1 MKGLKKRYY
10 KTLNE
15 RVGVK
20 AYPLFYY
27 GDKMSRSS
35 KFDPVESYR
44 FEIQIISLS
53 LAPSQL
59 ISGLTNSGGLTQ
71 FARAGF
77 TTCTVPE
84 STTTVIEYR
93 ENVDNYSP
101 KKIPGLTRFNDITLT
116 RGVIAPDRDNPFDLK
131 NNIPFNSNGPN
142 DFYAWVRQVSSFN
155 PALAAAQTL
164 TGTTRNTIL
173 KQSQDFRKDMI
184 IIMRDR
190 EGRAARRWF
199 LLDVWPTAYKGGSDL
214 DAMSETKSMES
225 LTLTYE
231 VAFELPNVLDAAKEL
246 ITNVYEGQGADILG
260 GLF

>member
-1 MKGLKKRYY
+1 M
-10 KTLNE
+10 
-15 RVGVK
+15 
-20 AYPLFYY
+20 A
-27 GDKMSRSS
+27 RSS
-35 KFDPVESYR
+35 RQDPVDNFR
-44 FEIQIISLS
+44 FDVTIVSLS

-59 ISGLTNSGGLTQ
+59 ISGLQNGGLSQ

-77 TTCTVPE
+77 TTCTIPE

-101 KKIPGLTRFNDITLT
+101 RKIPGLTRFNDITLT
-116 RGVIAPDRDNPFDLK
+116 RGVITPANPNPLDLK
-131 NNIPFNSNGPN
+131 NNIPFISKNPN

-155 PALAAAQTL
+155 PALAALQTL
-164 TGTTRNTIL
+164 TGTTRNQIL

-190 EGRAARRWF
+190 EGNAARRWF

-231 VAFELPNVLDAAKEL
+231 IAFELPTALGAATEL
-246 ITNVYEGQGADILG
+246 ITNIYDGAGADILG